1 MDKTILILLDFP
13 CKKKETTSNCYD
25 LDGGYLCSCAS
36 PNISLL
42 SARPKDKDSAEP
54 SPHSPWTPEHRLV
67 GNPWH
72 WWVMPNEQQHTSVF
86 CRESH
91 SVHKES
97 ILCCALGTTLHGA
110 GLAQSY
116 DRMSELQ
123 HPHCGR
129 KTTQE
134 FEDTKDLKLPTAC
147 KAEKNVGKNKNN

>member
-1 MDKTILILLDFP
+1 MPVMYLYHWQEKTYTPSIADIEQGNAMDKTILILLDFP

-72 WWVMPNEQQHTSVF
+72 WWIMPNE
-86 CRESH
+86 
-91 SVHKES
+91 
-97 ILCCALGTTLHGA
+97 
-110 GLAQSY
+110 
-116 DRMSELQ
+116 
-123 HPHCGR
+123 
-129 KTTQE
+129 
-134 FEDTKDLKLPTAC
+134 
-147 KAEKNVGKNKNN
+147 